1 MCNSRQ
7 LVSKEHQRIPL
18 LCKFCIGQVTSGPIR
33 SFFYSDDVN
42 ETMAVLVAV
51 ENDATLDIS
60 VEDKDQILVQSAKTL
75 TMCN

>member
-7 LVSKEHQRIPL
+7 LVSKEHQRVAL
-18 LCKFCIGQVTSGPIR
+18 LWKFCIGRVTSGPIR
-33 SFFYSDDVN
+33 SFFYSDDDN
-42 ETMAVLVAV
+42 ETMVVLVAV